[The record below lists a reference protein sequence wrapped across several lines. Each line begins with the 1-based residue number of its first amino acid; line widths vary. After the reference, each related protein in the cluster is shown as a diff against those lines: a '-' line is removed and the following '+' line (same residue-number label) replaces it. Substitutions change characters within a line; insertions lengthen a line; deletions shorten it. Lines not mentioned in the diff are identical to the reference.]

1 MKRWGIASVFMLLGF
16 TLGYWIRGGGTD
28 RILTFENH
36 RVSAPASSPSSGVES
51 SRTDIAVFESDHARL
66 TTSPPGNPETLED
79 LVSEAN
85 AKFAQNP
92 DVLFVGKLVGKTTYL
107 EGNPQDDQR
116 RISAVLNS
124 NLAQPLKDKF
134 LVSYL
139 GAAGGIDFS
148 RVQNT
153 IHKLAVD
160 GSINQ
165 ELVGESLRLLSF
177 TNVKPAFDMLKELP
191 WKKEYSGALVGIAAN
206 WVIDDPEKASDEVR
220 NLKGLPAY
228 DWAVA
233 GLVQA
238 TRATDPS
245 SAAMWLGEIRDSE
258 ALANANALTY
268 TFRKKY

>member
-1 MKRWGIASVFMLLGF
+1 MKSWRIASVFMLLGF
-16 TLGYWIRGGGTD
+16 ALGYWIRGGGTD
-28 RILTFENH
+28 RILTFENP
-36 RVSAPASSPSSGVES
+36 RVSAPPSRPSSVVKP
-51 SRTDIAVFESDHARL
+51 SRTDIAVFENNHARPAA
-66 TTSPPGNPETLED
+66 SPTGNPETLED

-92 DVLFVGKLVGKTTYL
+92 DVLFVGKLVGNTPYL
-107 EGNPQDDQR
+107 EGNPADDQL

-148 RVQNT
+148 RVRST
-153 IHKLAVD
+153 ILKLAVD

-165 ELVGESLRLLSF
+165 EHVGESLRLLSF
-177 TNVKPAFDMLKELP
+177 TSAKPAFDMLKELP
-191 WKKEYSGALVGIAAN
+191 WKKAYSGALVGIAAN
-206 WVIDDPEKASDEVR
+206 WVMDDPETASHEIG

-238 TRATDPS
+238 TRAADPS
-245 SAAMWLGEIRDSE
+245 SAAMWLREISDPD